1 MLPFIRAL
9 RATRLFRREG
19 SFQAVILEERVEAAQ
34 KSYVADAEEEVRL
47 MSHMANDLLAFARAG
62 MRTAEI
68 RLVSVPLLPL
78 VRQICARET
87 ASCKIKIEI
96 AENLAALAHPELL
109 SRAIANVLRNAARY
123 AGDGVLSVA
132 ARPQHDKIRLSIAD
146 QGPGVPPETLARLF
160 DPFYRLEPDRA
171 RETGGTGLGLAIV
184 KTCVEACQGT
194 VAAQNLHPSGLEI
207 SIVLQAASD

>member
-1 MLPFIRAL
+1 VLPFIRAL

-78 VRQICARET
+78 VRQICARE
-87 ASCKIKIEI
+87 AGSCKIKIEI

-171 RETGGTGLGLAIV
+171 RATGGSGLGPAIV

-194 VAAQNLHPSGLEI
+194 VAAHNLHPSGLEI
-207 SIVLQAASD
+207 SIVLQAASN

>member
-1 MLPFIRAL
+1 VLPFIRAL

-34 KSYVADAEEEVRL
+34 KSYVADAQEEVRL
-47 MSHMANDLLAFARAG
+47 MSHMVNDLLAFARAG

-78 VRQICARET
+78 VRQICARE
-87 ASCKIKIEI
+87 AGSCKIKIEI

-132 ARPQHDKIRLSIAD
+132 ARPQHGKIRLSIAD